1 MRFIKRIPKN
11 MNVRKR
17 IRISDLLG
25 WGFLIYSSV
34 TPLKYVTAQEF
45 DYFLD
50 HTRYSFI
57 HYDENYFS
65 VPDSNTNFICFFNK
79 VDSLIRFGDRKM
91 NILHLGGSHIQADM
105 YTDEMRTRLN
115 QLGTDMNGG
124 RGLIFP
130 VKMVHSNNPISFSV
144 KYTGNWDYCK
154 CTRLKDSCN
163 IGLTGFSVTTKDS
176 LCSIW
181 IDPNCKNN
189 VYYTFNRI
197 RIFHEPTNYRLYIS
211 TKDSLYYG
219 IYNERYGYTLFNLKK
234 DESLFQLEIVKDTCN
249 DSFSL
254 LGISLE
260 TDSPGITYNS
270 VGVNGAMLRS
280 YLNCKLLSKHMEAI
294 APDLLVF
301 SIGTNEGNTK
311 HFDSLSYITEY
322 RQLLELSKLAAPQ
335 SAILLT
341 VPNDCYLYK
350 RYTNTN
356 TSIMREIIYNL
367 AKEYH
372 CGIWDFYNIMGGLD
386 SSQDWYAAGLM
397 KSDKIHFNEK
407 GYLLKG
413 DLFFSA
419 FLKSWES
426 QFNHNVNPSHEN
438 RDNFINIG
446 ASLP

>member
-1 MRFIKRIPKN
+1 MK
-11 MNVRKR
+11 VLKR
-17 IRISDLLG
+17 IRRI
-25 WGFLIYSSV
+25 GFFKWALFIYSL
-34 TPLKYVTAQEF
+34 TPVFTSSQAQES

-50 HTRYSFI
+50 QPRYSFI

-65 VPDSNTNFICFFNK
+65 VPDSNTNFISFFNK

-124 RGLIFP
+124 RGLVFP
-130 VKMVHSNNPISFSV
+130 VKMAHSNNPVSFSV
-144 KYTGNWDYCK
+144 KYTGNWGFCK
-154 CTRLKDSCN
+154 NTRIKDSCN
-163 IGLTGFSVTTKDS
+163 VGLTGFSVTTTDS
-176 LCSIW
+176 FCVIW
-181 IDPNCKNN
+181 IDPNCKKNIH
-189 VYYTFNRI
+189 YTYNRV
-197 RIFHEPTNYRLYIS
+197 RVFHEPTEYKIS
-211 TKDSLYYG
+211 INIKDSLYRG
-219 IYNERYGYTLFNLKK
+219 VYNEKYGYTLF
-234 DESLFQLEIVKDTCN
+234 QLEDDEDLLQLAIEKASSTG
-249 DSFSL
+249 SFTL
-254 LGISLE
+254 QGISLE

-270 VGVNGAMLRS
+270 VGVNGAMLSS
-280 YLNCKLLSKHMEAI
+280 YLSCKLFAKHMAAI

-311 HFDSLSYITEY
+311 HFDSLKYITEY
-322 RQLLELSKLAAPQ
+322 RKLIDISKAAAPQ

-350 RYTNTN
+350 QYANTN
-356 TSIMREIIYNL
+356 TSIIRDIIYML

-372 CGIWDFYNIMGGLD
+372 CGIWDFYTIMGGLN
-386 SSQDWYAAGLM
+386 SSQKWYSAGLM
-397 KSDKIHFNEK
+397 RPDKIHFNEK

-419 FLKSWES
+419 FLKSWET
-426 QFNHNVNPSHEN
+426 QMKHNLNSSHEN
-438 RDNFINIG
+438 RDNFINIE

>member
-1 MRFIKRIPKN
+1 MHKTISRLEL
-11 MNVRKR
+11 VRG
-17 IRISDLLG
+17 SLLL
-25 WGFLIYSSV
+25 FLILILCSF
-34 TPLKYVTAQEF
+34 VTAQES

-50 HTRYSFI
+50 RTRYSFI
-57 HYDENYFS
+57 HYEENCFF
-65 VPDSNTNFICFFNK
+65 VPDTNTNFTFFFNK

-130 VKMVHSNNPISFSV
+130 VKMAHSNNPVSFSV
-144 KYTGNWDYCK
+144 KYTGTWDYCK
-154 CTRLKDSCN
+154 STKIKDNCN
-163 IGLTGFSVTTKDS
+163 MGLTGFSVSTRDS

-181 IDPNCKNN
+181 IDPNCKKNIH
-189 VYYTFNRI
+189 YSFNRI
-197 RIFHEPTNYRLYIS
+197 RIFHEPSNYKLYIS
-211 TKDSLYYG
+211 SNDSLFSG
-219 IYNERYGYTLFNLKK
+219 TYNEKYGYSLFDLNK
-234 DESLFQLEIVKDTCN
+234 DEDFFQLRIVKDTAN
-249 DSFSL
+249 DIFTL

-270 VGVNGAMLRS
+270 VGVNGAMLSS

-311 HFDSLSYITEY
+311 NFDSLRYISEY
-322 RQLLELSKLAAPQ
+322 RKLLDISIQAAPK

-341 VPNDCYLYK
+341 VPNDCFLYK
-350 RYTNTN
+350 RSANTN
-356 TSIMREIIYNL
+356 TSKIRDIIYNL
-367 AKEYH
+367 ASEYH
-372 CGIWDFYNIMGGLD
+372 CGIWDFYTIMGGLN
-386 SSQDWYAAGLM
+386 SSQYWYLEGLM
-397 KSDKIHFNEK
+397 RPDKIHFNEK
-407 GYLLKG
+407 GYVLKG

-426 QFNHNVNPSHEN
+426 QFNQRPFSSYGN
-438 RDNFINIG
+438 RDNFTNIE
-446 ASLP
+446 ASLPE